1 MAERV
6 EGSTEE
12 TLDPQD
18 WEAPRDPA
26 HRVVDDAI
34 GHVRN
39 VRDRGVWSELP
50 AEVKETF
57 AGSVP
62 DQPQPLPDVYRH
74 LQRILTPYPMGS

>member
-18 WEAPRDPA
+18 WEALRDPA
-26 HRVVDDAI
+26 HRVVDDVI

-50 AEVKETF
+50 AEVKETRL
-57 AGSVP
+57 ST
-62 DQPQPLPDVYRH
+62 RKS
-74 LQRILTPYPMGS
+74 TE